1 MIYADARGDEVV
13 ELDKSVLDDAEKIT
27 LALRALYQ
35 RCGYT
40 RYRMGKFEEYDLY
53 ARNKDF
59 LLSDNIITFTDT
71 NGKLMALKPDVTLS
85 VIKNHRDEPDT
96 LRKFCYNES
105 VYRVSRGSG
114 AFRELMQVGV
124 ECVGSVD
131 VRCVGENLRLAA
143 ESLALC
149 AERFVLEVSHLD
161 ILRRFLYDVTDDA
174 VIRGELLKC
183 VGEKNAHS
191 ISAICRSHALS
202 WNKAEALRA
211 LVETYGA
218 PAEVL
223 PRLDALCA
231 GRGLDAELQ
240 YLRDALSVVEEAG
253 LGDKARVDFSTVSN
267 MNYYNGILFKG
278 FIEGIPDSVLSGGQY
293 DKLMRKMGKRSKAVG
308 FAVYLDRLERLS
320 ETDNRGVIFRDA

>member
-1 MIYADARGDEVV
+1 MK
-13 ELDKSVLDDAEKIT
+13 LDMSILDDSEKIT

-35 RCGYT
+35 RSGYT

-53 ARNKDF
+53 GKNKDF

-71 NGKLMALKPDVTLS
+71 DGKLMALKPDVTLS
-85 VIKNHRDEPDT
+85 VIKNHRDEPDV

-114 AFRELMQVGV
+114 AFRELAQSGV

-131 VRCVGENLRLAA
+131 RRCVGEILRLAA

-161 ILRRFLYDVTDDA
+161 ILRSFLCDVTDDA
-174 VIRGELLKC
+174 SIRDELLKC
-183 VGEKNAHS
+183 VGEKNRHG
-191 ISAICRSHALS
+191 ISAICRAHALA
-202 WNKAEALRA
+202 WDKAEALRA

-218 PAEVL
+218 PEEVL

-231 GRGLDAELQ
+231 QRGLDAELRF
-240 YLRDALSVVEEAG
+240 LHDALLLVTETGFA
-253 LGDKARVDFSTVSN
+253 DKVRVDFSAVSN

-278 FIEGIPDSVLSGGQY
+278 YIEGVPGSVLSGGQY
-293 DKLMRKMGKRSKAVG
+293 DKLMRRMGKRSKAVG
-308 FAVYLDRLERLS
+308 FAVYLDAMERLGD
-320 ETDNRGVIFRDA
+320 TDNRGTVFRDA

>member
-1 MIYADARGDEVV
+1 M

-85 VIKNHRDEPDT
+85 VIKNHRYEPDT

-131 VRCVGENLRLAA
+131 VRYVGENLRLAA

-161 ILRRFLYDVTDDA
+161 ILGAFLDRITDDRELKTA
-174 VIRGELLKC
+174 LLKP
-183 VGEKNAHS
+183 VSEKNLHGVA
-191 ISAICRSHALS
+191 ALCREKAVDESRAEPLCRLLKLS
-202 WNKAEALRA
+202 GPYETVLPPLEELCAPLGLEKELGDLRA
-211 LVETYGA
+211 
-218 PAEVL
+218 
-223 PRLDALCA
+223 
-231 GRGLDAELQ
+231 
-240 YLRDALSVVEEAG
+240 ALSVFGGGPRAEKVV
-253 LGDKARVDFSTVSN
+253 LDFSAVNN
-267 MNYYNGILFKG
+267 MNYYNGVIFQG
-278 FIEGIPDSVLSGGQY
+278 FISSLPGSVLSGGQY
-293 DKLMRKMGKRSKAVG
+293 DNLMRRLHRKSGAVG
-308 FAVYLDRLERLS
+308 FAVYLDMMERLKDPGEEGS
-320 ETDNRGVIFRDA
+320 PC